1 MALCGTLCLT
11 RARGITSQLHAR
23 PNTRPDG
30 TKVWRERE
38 SAHSR
43 PQEHFRG
50 VDASA
55 VYADEI
61 ATHFD
66 ASAGPRVAPKPVT
79 TYLKRSDVAR
89 FLGPDTKLS
98 MCL

>member
-1 MALCGTLCLT
+1 M
-11 RARGITSQLHAR
+11 S
-23 PNTRPDG
+23 
-30 TKVWRERE
+30 KVWRERE

-43 PQEHFRG
+43 SQAHFRG

-66 ASAGPRVAPKPVT
+66 SSAGAPTRPRPST
-79 TYLKRSDVAR
+79 TYLKRSDVTR

-98 MCL
+98 MYHSVAILSS